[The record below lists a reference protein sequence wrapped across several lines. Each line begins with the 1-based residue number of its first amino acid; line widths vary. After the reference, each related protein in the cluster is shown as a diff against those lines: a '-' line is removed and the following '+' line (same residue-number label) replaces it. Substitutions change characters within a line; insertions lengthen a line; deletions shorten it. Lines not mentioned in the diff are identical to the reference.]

1 MIILDLEAVCGL
13 SLSVK
18 APGIGKSSRCKE
30 FIAVMTGESEE
41 DGCKDPSGVGDA
53 GTYEGNIDWVK
64 Y

>member
-1 MIILDLEAVCGL
+1 
-13 SLSVK
+13 LSVK

-30 FIAVMTGESEE
+30 FIAFMTGESEE
-41 DGCKDPSGVGDA
+41 DGCRDSSGVGDT